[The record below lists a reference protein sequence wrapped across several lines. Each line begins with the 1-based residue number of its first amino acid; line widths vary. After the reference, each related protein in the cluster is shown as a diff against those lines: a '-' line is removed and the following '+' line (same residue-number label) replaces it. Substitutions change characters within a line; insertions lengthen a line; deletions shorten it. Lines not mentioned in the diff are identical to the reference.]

1 MSSDMA
7 RVQVTEEAVG
17 RKVDPGGGP
26 GLKLTALAAGFV
38 MATVDTTVVNIAGTK
53 IRTLLRLSFSELTWI
68 IDGYVLTFA
77 SLLLLAGSLANRF
90 GAKKIYLQGM
100 AIFVVASAACGFA
113 SNGPVLIAARVIQ
126 GVGAAL
132 FMPASLTLLTNS
144 FPDPKLRTRMVGLWT
159 AIVSTSTALGPVIG
173 GVLVGALGWRSIFM
187 LNVPIGIVGI
197 FLTRRYIA
205 AIPAQY
211 VRPRV
216 LGNALGVLG
225 LVALSFAL
233 IEGPSFGWSS
243 ALVLL
248 SGAAAIVFLVALV
261 VQQCRSSAPIVPLD
275 LFRDSRF
282 TAANFVGFFINFG
295 LMGGIFMLG
304 LFLQNARGVSP
315 FLAGIQMLPMMA
327 GPLVGNLTFA
337 RYSHRWGVRR
347 PLIAALSLAGV
358 ASAALLGISDSTPYW
373 MLAAAVGIANF
384 GIGVSVPAMTSALM
398 ESAGAEHANI
408 ASSMLNTNRQFGG
421 LVGVAVM
428 GIALANPDN
437 WYAGARTS
445 FLITAVC
452 YGAAAL
458 LTLKYVST
466 AGRRT
471 V

>member
-1 MSSDMA
+1 MSSDA
-7 RVQVTEEAVG
+7 ASAQAPEDAVG
-17 RKVDPGGGP
+17 QKSDPGGGP
-26 GLKLTALAAGFV
+26 GLKLAALAAGFV
-38 MATVDTTVVNIAGTK
+38 MATVDATVVNIAGTK
-53 IRTLLRLSFSELTWI
+53 IRTLLRLNFSELTWV

-77 SLLLLAGSLANRF
+77 SLLLLAGSLADRF

-100 AIFVVASAACGFA
+100 VVFVAASAACGFA
-113 SNGPVLIAARVIQ
+113 SNGLALITARLIQ
-126 GVGAAL
+126 GAGAAL

-159 AIVSTSTALGPVIG
+159 AIVSTFTALGPVIG
-173 GVLVGALGWRSIFM
+173 GVLVGALGWRSIFVFN
-187 LNVPIGIVGI
+187 LPIGVAGI

-205 AIPAQY
+205 AIPAQR

-225 LVALSFAL
+225 LVALSFTL

-243 ALVLL
+243 VPVLL
-248 SGAAAIVFLVALV
+248 SGAAAVVFLVALV
-261 VQQCRSSAPIVPLD
+261 VQQRRSSAPVVPLD

-282 TAANFVGFFINFG
+282 TAANLVGFLINFG

-304 LFLQNARGVSP
+304 LFLQNARGASP
-315 FLAGIQMLPMMA
+315 FLAGVQMLPMMA

-347 PLIAALSLAGV
+347 PLIAALFLAGV

-384 GIGVSVPAMTSALM
+384 GIGVSAPAMTFALM

-421 LVGVAVM
+421 LVGVAVI
-428 GIALANPDN
+428 GIALAHPDN
-437 WYAGARTS
+437 WYVGARTS
-445 FLITAVC
+445 FLVTALC

-458 LTLKYVST
+458 ITLKYVS
-466 AGRRT
+466 AVGRRT